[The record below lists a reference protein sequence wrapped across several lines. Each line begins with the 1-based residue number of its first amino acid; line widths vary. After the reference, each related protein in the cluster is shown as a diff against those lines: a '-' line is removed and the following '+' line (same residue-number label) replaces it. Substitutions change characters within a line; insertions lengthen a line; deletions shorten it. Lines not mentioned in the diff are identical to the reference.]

1 MLVRLIMEK
10 KIFVVGDSQIRRINK
25 KEFNNSFEKTKTL
38 IKSFPGAKTQGLE
51 HYVVPQ
57 LNAQKADVSVIHI
70 GRYIINFKG
79 INA

>member
-10 KIFVVGDSQIRRINK
+10 KIFVVGDSQIRINK
-25 KEFNNSFEKTKTL
+25 KEFNNSFEKTKSL

-57 LNAQKADVSVIHI
+57 LNAQKADVSFIHI